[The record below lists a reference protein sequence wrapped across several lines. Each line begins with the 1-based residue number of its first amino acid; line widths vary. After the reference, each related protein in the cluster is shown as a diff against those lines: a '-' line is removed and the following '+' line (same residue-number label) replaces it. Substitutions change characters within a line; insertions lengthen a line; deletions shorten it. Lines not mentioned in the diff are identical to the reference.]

1 MICSTYVD
9 CIGPIISMF
18 WMDEELCSDIYLN
31 GVVTL
36 VDAKYCMN
44 QLSSTG
50 LAHNQIEKEKGVGQ
64 RGGGVVGL
72 GGVASHAGQP
82 FQVNEATRQISL
94 ADVILLNKT
103 DLVSAHQLSAVENA
117 IL

>member
-44 QLSSTG
+44 QLSCTV
-50 LAHNQIEKEKGVGQ
+50 HFPEI
-64 RGGGVVGL
+64 
-72 GGVASHAGQP
+72 
-82 FQVNEATRQISL
+82 T
-94 ADVILLNKT
+94 
-103 DLVSAHQLSAVENA
+103 
-117 IL
+117 